1 MFLNRESFVWH
12 KLHSL
17 TGIVPVGFYMIQ
29 HLTLNS
35 FSLMGPDY
43 FNAVIKF
50 FGELLPKHIL
60 WALEIVVLA
69 LPILYHGIYGLF
81 ITQRAQSNVFQ
92 PKYRFRENAMY
103 TLQRYTGVVLFLL
116 LIAHVWTTTLNS
128 KIHGE
133 EVIKY
138 AAWHEMLTSHGHIVL
153 ILYMIGIV
161 LASYH
166 LSYGIWNFCIRW
178 GITVSEK
185 AQLGLRKISSCVF
198 VLVTLLGWAALI
210 GFVNPVLQPGGAAQE
225 DNGQGVQ
232 VMRTHNARVASVHGV
247 HIPVR

>member
-35 FSLMGPDY
+35 FSLMGPGHFD
-43 FNAVIKF
+43 AVIKF
-50 FGELLPKHIL
+50 FGELMPKHIL
-60 WALEIVVLA
+60 WALEIGVLA
-69 LPILYHGIYGLF
+69 IPILYHGIYGLF
-81 ITQRAQSNVFQ
+81 ITQRAQSNVFL
-92 PKYRFRENAMY
+92 PKYRHRENAMY
-103 TLQRYTGVVLFLL
+103 TLQRYTGVALFLL
-116 LIAHVWTTTLNS
+116 LIAHVSSTTINS

-138 AAWHEMLTSHGHIVL
+138 AAWHEMLTSHGYIVL

-178 GITVSEK
+178 GIVVSEK
-185 AQLGLRKISSCVF
+185 SQLVLRKCSSVVF
-198 VLVTLLGWAALI
+198 VAVTVLGWAALI
-210 GFVNPVLQPGGAAQE
+210 GFVTPVFQPSDQGSPDSGGAIQ
-225 DNGQGVQ
+225 
-232 VMRTHNARVASVHGV
+232 AS
-247 HIPVR
+247 ILR